1 MLRIAEHPGFP
12 VDVAFR
18 QLQAVVRNGRYPV
31 ILSKL
36 FSSFFSLPCANA
48 ARADPLRMVA
58 HAHGGRA
65 ASGETA
71 ARRCATQS
79 LSAQTGSAL
88 PGTHAV
94 RPAPCTHTHRAS
106 GRAGDVRH
114 TFGADCLRSPAITSV
129 ARLFEHRRC
138 PLCPSAHGAPWPGAK
153 CALSAPGN
161 KTIRP
166 AKSRNLF
173 RSRAS
178 GGSTAGLRRVR
189 KPRVRTPCVFCLPPR
204 LSGALLFRPGASG
217 GSYVL
222 SRTVDTLRPKAP
234 SFNLWNPKN
243 RQARRPFRHLATKAN
258 GVPEPGG
265 FFAGKPAAAPNHAR
279 DVSWTRGSLQKS
291 RASWSG
297 TAGARCENQTLRRPD
312 PGLDRPNL
320 L

>member
-48 ARADPLRMVA
+48 ARADLLRMVA

-71 ARRCATQS
+71 ARQCAAQS
-79 LSAQTGSAL
+79 LSAQTGNAL
-88 PGTHAV
+88 PARTPHT
-94 RPAPCTHTHRAS
+94 PHPEHTH
-106 GRAGDVRH
+106 DVRH
-114 TFGADCLRSPAITSV
+114 AAQGTCARTLGADCLRSPAFTSV

-138 PLCPSAHGAPWPGAK
+138 PLCPSAHRAPWPGAK

-204 LSGALLFRPGASG
+204 PSGAVLFRSGASG

-222 SRTVDTLRPKAP
+222 SRTVDPLRPKAP
-234 SFNLWNPKN
+234 LSNSGTGRFFADAQNGMSRSTGGTCVIPSGAKDLSYSIINVRLKRAPSFN
-243 RQARRPFRHLATKAN
+243 
-258 GVPEPGG
+258 
-265 FFAGKPAAAPNHAR
+265 
-279 DVSWTRGSLQKS
+279 S
-291 RASWSG
+291 
-297 TAGARCENQTLRRPD
+297 
-312 PGLDRPNL
+312 
-320 L
+320 